1 MTYDTRDIRRYQA
14 VVAAQMAGITSFRRM
29 TNAAIGRIARIPQ
42 DEAYSVI
49 VHHSEYDFDGELLQR
64 AITEVYRGEPQV
76 AKDHTIEDNG

>member
-14 VVAAQMAGITSFRRM
+14 VVAAQMAG
-29 TNAAIGRIARIPQ
+29 IPQ